1 MSRWTLLDHVGPY
14 WMVMQDGRALRQ
26 ELYACHGYTQDNYI
40 CLYFQRQKPISSFAN
55 ASGDLLGLIGWRSV
69 VIRRSWLCRTLAG
82 LVGPHWVRNQ
92 DGQPLHQR
100 CCIITEHNGSGQALS
115 GQVVGWTDIKPAM
128 SGLHVSCWTLLDHV
142 GPYWMV
148 MQDGRALRQE

>member
-1 MSRWTLLDHVGPY
+1 MTTHVTLDLFGSCWALLD
-14 WMVMQDGRALRQ
+14 
-26 ELYACHGYTQDNYI
+26 
-40 CLYFQRQKPISSFAN
+40 
-55 ASGDLLGLIGWRSV
+55 GDAGWK
-69 VIRRSWLCRTLAG
+69 
-82 LVGPHWVRNQ
+82 
-92 DGQPLHQR
+92 
-100 CCIITEHNGSGQALS
+100 ALS